1 MKKGILFTI
10 ITVMLLGGCS
20 SNSSPSLSISSTS
33 NSSSVSSETNYRENV
48 KEVDKVVTDELKA
61 CFDFFYETANT
72 DEDSPAYGL
81 IPDRYNVARDYDPNG
96 MASIA
101 SVGFGLACLP
111 IGVENEWITEEQ
123 GYERAL

>member
-81 IPDRYNVARDYDPNG
+81 IPDSFYCFCWVWPCMFTNR
-96 MASIA
+96 
-101 SVGFGLACLP
+101 C
-111 IGVENEWITEEQ
+111 
-123 GYERAL
+123 